1 MIGEISALGCA
12 LCWAVSSTLTKSLSG
27 KIEPLSLNFIRC
39 LGAAIL
45 LWAIIPFY
53 PGVYNLSQ
61 IPQDA
66 ILYLSLSALIGMSVG
81 DTIYIR
87 GLRLIDVTLAFPIAQ
102 SVTPLLTVVAA
113 VLFLGETITKS
124 FLVGTVLILAGVY
137 MIAVPGGASLL
148 SLCVSLE
155 KRGMGI
161 GLILIAALFWVV
173 SIVFLKFG
181 LQETEAILANGIR
194 LPVSAL
200 ALLPLVLFQKSFPE
214 GSKDF
219 KVRLVILGA
228 ITGVLAF
235 GLGGILF
242 LKAIQVTGAGKA
254 MVLTSCGPLLGLPIS
269 VFLLKEKVT
278 KRIIAGTVLVV
289 LGIAFIF

>member
-1 MIGEISALGCA
+1 LIGEISALGCA
-12 LCWAVSSTLTKSLSG
+12 FCWALSSTLTKSLSG

-39 LGAAIL
+39 LGAAVP

-53 PGVYNLSQ
+53 PGVYGLSP
-61 IPQDA
+61 ITGKA
-66 ILYLSLSALIGMSVG
+66 VLYLSLSALVGMSVG

-87 GLRLIDVTLAFPIAQ
+87 GLRLINVTLAFPIAQ

-113 VLFLGETITKS
+113 FLFLEETITRS
-124 FLVGTVLILAGVY
+124 FVGGTVLILAGIY
-137 MIAVPGGASLL
+137 LIAIPVGASPL
-148 SLCVSLE
+148 SLDGPQE

-161 GLILIAALFWVV
+161 GLILIATVFWTV

-181 LQETEAILANGIR
+181 LKETEPIVANGIR
-194 LPVSAL
+194 LPVATL
-200 ALLPLVLFQKSFPE
+200 ALLPLVFLQKSFPE
-214 GSKDF
+214 GSQQI
-219 KVRLVILGA
+219 KVRLVFLGA
-228 ITGVLAF
+228 ITGILAF

-242 LKAIQVTGAGKA
+242 LKAVQVAGAGKT

-278 KRIIAGTVLVV
+278 KRTISGTVLVV
-289 LGIAFIF
+289 LGIAFII

>member
-12 LCWAVSSTLTKSLSG
+12 LCWAFSSTLTKSLSG

-39 LGAAIL
+39 LGAALL

-53 PGVYNLSQ
+53 PGVYGLSS
-61 IPQDA
+61 ITKNA
-66 ILYLSLSALIGMSVG
+66 ILYLSLSALVGMSVG

-87 GLRLIDVTLAFPIAQ
+87 GLRLINVTLAFPIAQ

-113 VLFLGETITKS
+113 FFFLEETITRS
-124 FLVGTVLILAGVY
+124 FVVGTVLILAGIY
-137 MIAVPGGASLL
+137 LIAIPAGASLL
-148 SLCVSLE
+148 PLDGTQE

-161 GLILIAALFWVV
+161 GLILIAAVFWTV

-181 LQETEAILANGIR
+181 LKETDAFAANGIR
-194 LPVSAL
+194 LPVAAL
-200 ALLPLVLFQKSFPE
+200 ALLPMAFLQKSFPE
-214 GSKDF
+214 GSHQIR
-219 KVRLVILGA
+219 VRLVFLGA
-228 ITGVLAF
+228 ITGILAF

-242 LKAIQVTGAGKA
+242 LKAIQLAGAGKT

-269 VFLLKEKVT
+269 VFILKEKAT
-278 KRIIAGTVLVV
+278 KRIISGTVLVV
-289 LGIAFIF
+289 LGIAFII